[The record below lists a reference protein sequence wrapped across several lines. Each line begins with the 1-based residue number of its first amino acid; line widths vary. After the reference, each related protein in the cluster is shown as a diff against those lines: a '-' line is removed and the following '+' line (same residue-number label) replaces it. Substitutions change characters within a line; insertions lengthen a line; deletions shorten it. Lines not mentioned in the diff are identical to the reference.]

1 MKIKVLLVDDHVLI
15 LDGLKQLLDN
25 EEDIEVINYLSNPS
39 TLFTVIQQTFP
50 DIVVMDVR
58 IKTEN
63 GIELT
68 KKILDVYP
76 QIKVVI
82 LSGYDYDEYIQ
93 AAFQAGASAFVT
105 KERSNDELVSVIR
118 KSYQGNKV
126 FPRNMAKINQTSMD
140 LTRKEREIL
149 KLVAEDKTNYEISD
163 ELNISKRT
171 VERHISSIIHKLEAE
186 SRVGAVVIGIR
197 KGLLSV

>member
-1 MKIKVLLVDDHVLI
+1 VLLVDDHVLI

-25 EEDIEVINYLSNPS
+25 EEDIKVVNSLSDPS
-39 TLFTVIQQTFP
+39 SLFTVIQQMLP
-50 DIVVMDVR
+50 DILVMDVR
-58 IKTEN
+58 IKKDN

-68 KKILDVYP
+68 KKILGVYP

-118 KSYQGNKV
+118 KSYQGYKV
-126 FPRNMAKINQTSMD
+126 FPRNMSEINQTSMD

-171 VERHISSIIHKLEAE
+171 VERHISSIIHKLDAE
-186 SRVGAVVIGIR
+186 SRVGAVVIGIK

>member
-1 MKIKVLLVDDHVLI
+1 MLLVDDHVLI